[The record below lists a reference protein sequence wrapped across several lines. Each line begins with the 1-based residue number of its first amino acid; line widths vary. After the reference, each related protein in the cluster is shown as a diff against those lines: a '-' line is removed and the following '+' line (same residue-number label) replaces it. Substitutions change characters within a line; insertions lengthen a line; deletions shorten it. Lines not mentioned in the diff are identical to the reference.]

1 MSQVPPEMSDSAL
14 RISLSDLA
22 SAGILLSHSDAV
34 TIAREAGR
42 RWVQGELAAIPSPD
56 DLRLSSDGAVE
67 SLGTP
72 TPGNEI
78 RRAARL
84 LAALLAQADGDAPSP
99 ATFRLILAR
108 AFADDEAAYES
119 VDQFLA
125 ALTPFAG
132 SDARR
137 VVRDVVEAWRSSV
150 DSSLDEFAPEPPSPG
165 LLVFPTAAAA
175 VPEPEPAC
183 PAAADATIVAE
194 KAPEISRPRRTLKR
208 RVSPRKWIPAV
219 AAAALL
225 VALLSVWWSWARSRS
240 TRVVQEQTNSDKA
253 DNPTASDAVVTQP
266 ASSPS
271 EKLQQEVTAGPSP
284 TVPSEKQPPPP
295 VPSIATSGGSTRSE
309 ATPTE
314 VIREAAFSPSFAST
328 ASAMF
333 YHSGTGPRSA
343 IMRADTDDN
352 GMVLRVTEVVA
363 DRGSNFH
370 PRPSPDGQLLAFD
383 SDRDG
388 ERGIYVAD
396 SNGRN
401 VRRVS
406 GPGFATVPS
415 WSPDGRRLA
424 FVRAEPGKPRVWNIW
439 TVDMPGAL
447 PCALP
452 VTPLASPG
460 EPHGFPMGIASP
472 TATRTASSSAR
483 CKGRNFVF
491 SSLRSADVWCG
502 PPPSRRTASE
512 SFSRSAATVR
522 GSSTW
527 RQGSCLECWRT
538 LLLRSSPG
546 RRTAGASPTIAADRG
561 PGASGRWHRVDAR
574 AGYGFSSLTGRTS
587 MLPSRAGGILAAT

>member
-1 MSQVPPEMSDSAL
+1 MSQVPPEMSDSPL

-22 SAGILLSHSDAV
+22 SAGVLLSHSDAV
-34 TIAREAGR
+34 TIAREAGL

-56 DLRLSSDGAVE
+56 DLRLSSDGAIE
-67 SLGTP
+67 NLGTP

-84 LAALLAQADGDAPSP
+84 LAALLAQAHGDAPSP

-125 ALTPFAG
+125 ALAPFA
-132 SDARR
+132 SNDARS
-137 VVRDVVEAWRSSV
+137 VVHGVVEAWRSRGRV
-150 DSSLDEFAPEPPSPG
+150 DDSLDEFAPEPRSPG
-165 LLVFPTAAAA
+165 ILSFPGAAAI
-175 VPEPEPAC
+175 VPEAEPTRR
-183 PAAADATIVAE
+183 AAADATIVAE
-194 KAPEISRPRRTLKR
+194 KAPEIRRPRRTRRR
-208 RVSPRKWIPAV
+208 RVFLRKWISAV

-225 VALLSVWWSWARSRS
+225 VALLSALWSWARSRP
-240 TRVVQEQTNSDKA
+240 TRVVQEQTNSDNT
-253 DNPTASDAVVTQP
+253 DNPTAPDVVAQP

-271 EKLQQEVTAGPSP
+271 EKLQQEATAGPSP

-314 VIREAAFSPSFAST
+314 VIREAAFSPSFASS

-401 VRRVS
+401 IRRVS

-439 TVDMPGAL
+439 TVDMAGGTPARVTRHPFGQPWGAAWFPDGDRIAYSHEDRL
-447 PCALP
+447 IIRTLQGKELRVFKSP
-452 VTPLASPG
+452 VRGRQVRTPAVSPDG
-460 EPHGFPMGIASP
+460 KRIIFQVRRDGAWILDLTTAFMSRVLEDPSAEEFTWSP
-472 TATRTASSSAR
+472 DGKRVAYH
-483 CKGRNFVF
+483 
-491 SSLRSADVWCG
+491 
-502 PPPSRRTASE
+502 SRRS
-512 SFSRSAATVR
+512 
-522 GSSTW
+522 GSWGVWTMAP
-527 RQGSCLECWRT
+527 R
-538 LLLRSSPG
+538 
-546 RRTAGASPTIAADRG
+546 
-561 PGASGRWHRVDAR
+561 
-574 AGYGFSSLTGRTS
+574 
-587 MLPSRAGGILAAT
+587 

>member
-34 TIAREAGR
+34 TIAREAGL

-56 DLRLSSDGAVE
+56 YLRLSSDGAVE
-67 SLGTP
+67 NLGTP

-84 LAALLAQADGDAPSP
+84 LAALLAQADGDAASP

-125 ALTPFAG
+125 ALAPFAG

-165 LLVFPTAAAA
+165 LLAFPTAAAV
-175 VPEPEPAC
+175 VPEPEPAR

-208 RVSPRKWIPAV
+208 RVFPRKWIPAV

-253 DNPTASDAVVTQP
+253 DNPTASDAVVVTQP
-266 ASSPS
+266 SSSPS

-314 VIREAAFSPSFAST
+314 VIREAAFSPAFAST

-406 GPGFATVPS
+406 GPGFAAVPS

-424 FVRAEPGKPRVWNIW
+424 FVRAESGKPRVWNIW
-439 TVDMPGAL
+439 TVDMAGGTPARVTRHPFGQPWGAAWFPDGDRIAYSHEDRL
-447 PCALP
+447 IIRTLQGKELRVFKSP
-452 VTPLASPG
+452 VRGRLVRTPAVSPDGKRIIFQVRRDGAWILDLATGFMSRVLEDPSAEEFTWSPDG
-460 EPHGFPMGIASP
+460 KRIAYH
-472 TATRTASSSAR
+472 
-483 CKGRNFVF
+483 
-491 SSLRSADVWCG
+491 
-502 PPPSRRTASE
+502 SRRS
-512 SFSRSAATVR
+512 
-522 GSSTW
+522 
-527 RQGSCLECWRT
+527 
-538 LLLRSSPG
+538 
-546 RRTAGASPTIAADRG
+546 GAWGVWTMAPR
-561 PGASGRWHRVDAR
+561 
-574 AGYGFSSLTGRTS
+574 
-587 MLPSRAGGILAAT
+587 

>member
-1 MSQVPPEMSDSAL
+1 MSQVPPEMSDSPL

-34 TIAREAGR
+34 AIAREAGL
-42 RWVQGELAAIPSPD
+42 RWLQGELAAIPSPD
-56 DLRLSSDGAVE
+56 YLRLSSDGAVE
-67 SLGTP
+67 NLGTP

-84 LAALLAQADGDAPSP
+84 LAALLAQADGDAASP

-165 LLVFPTAAAA
+165 LLAFPTAAAV
-175 VPEPEPAC
+175 VPEPEPAR

-208 RVSPRKWIPAV
+208 RVFPRKWIPAV

-225 VALLSVWWSWARSRS
+225 VALVSVWWSWARSRS

-253 DNPTASDAVVTQP
+253 DNPTASDAVVVTQP
-266 ASSPS
+266 SSSPS

-314 VIREAAFSPSFAST
+314 VIREAAFSPAFAST

-439 TVDMPGAL
+439 TVDMPGGT
-447 PCALP
+447 P
-452 VTPLASPG
+452 VRVTRHPVGQPWGAAWFPDGDRIAYSHEDRLIIRRLQGKELRVFKSPVRGRLVRTPAVSPDGKRIIFQVRRDGAWILDLATGFMSRVLEDPSAEEFTWSPDG
-460 EPHGFPMGIASP
+460 KRIAYH
-472 TATRTASSSAR
+472 
-483 CKGRNFVF
+483 
-491 SSLRSADVWCG
+491 
-502 PPPSRRTASE
+502 SRRS
-512 SFSRSAATVR
+512 
-522 GSSTW
+522 
-527 RQGSCLECWRT
+527 
-538 LLLRSSPG
+538 
-546 RRTAGASPTIAADRG
+546 GAWGVWTMAPR
-561 PGASGRWHRVDAR
+561 
-574 AGYGFSSLTGRTS
+574 
-587 MLPSRAGGILAAT
+587 